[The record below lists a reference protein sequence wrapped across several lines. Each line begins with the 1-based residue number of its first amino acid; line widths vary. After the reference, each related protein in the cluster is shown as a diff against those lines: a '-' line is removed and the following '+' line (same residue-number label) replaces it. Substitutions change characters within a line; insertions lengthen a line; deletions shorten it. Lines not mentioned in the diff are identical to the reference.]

1 MNKKLKR
8 NIPILYLFMFFWLA
22 LVIIPVMVPFF
33 QSRGLSVADVYYLQ
47 AFFAFIVVICEV
59 PSGYIADAFGR
70 KTALVLGSIFHAIG
84 FTWLCFTESFVG
96 LLVFEGL
103 VAVAISLF
111 SGADLSMLYDTQE
124 ALGCSPEEKTK
135 GIANMRFVK
144 SFAEGFA
151 ALLGGF
157 LVAYSFD
164 AVVVANAVF
173 AWGPLLLVFFLTEP
187 PFQKMD
193 NSQAL
198 VNLKSIIRFLYFG
211 DDLLRLICLNTTLF
225 ALATFYVIWML
236 QPYWAEEGIPLAYFG
251 VLWAAQSFVIAI
263 TSKLCVPLEKRF
275 GARAVLIAMGL
286 LPVVGYFGMAGIG
299 GALGIVLSFAFFMS
313 RGLNQ
318 VIMSDALNR
327 RTPSSFRATANSM
340 VSFMFRGIYIVTGP
354 LVGFLISWQGM
365 DVTLAVLGLAV
376 IMVIGLYLMPLLK
389 AVDALM
395 VTTQSEID
403 PAETVGM
410 AVETGQ
416 QGS

>member
-33 QSRGLSVADVYYLQ
+33 QSKGLTIADVYYLQ
-47 AFFAFIVVICEV
+47 AFFAFVVVICEV
-59 PSGYIADAFGR
+59 PSGYIADTFGR
-70 KTALVLGSIFHAIG
+70 KSALVIGSVFHAIG
-84 FTWLCFTESFVG
+84 FTWLIFAEGFLG
-96 LLVFEGL
+96 LMIFEGL
-103 VAVAISLF
+103 IAIAISLF

-124 ALGCSPEEKTK
+124 ALDHSPEEKTR

-144 SFAEGFA
+144 SSAEGCA

-157 LVAYSFD
+157 LVVYSFD
-164 AVVVANAVF
+164 AVVIANAIF
-173 AWGPLLLVFFLTEP
+173 AWGPLMLVSFLTEP
-187 PFQKMD
+187 PYQKMAT
-193 NSQAL
+193 NQAL
-198 VNLKSIIRFLYFG
+198 VNLKSIFRFLYFG
-211 DDLLRLICLNTTLF
+211 DELLRLICLNTTLF

-236 QPYWAEEGIPLAYFG
+236 QPYWEVEGIPLAYFG

-263 TSKLCVPLEKRF
+263 ASKLCVPLEKRF
-275 GARAVLIAMGL
+275 GARAVLIAMAV
-286 LPVVGYFGMAGIG
+286 LPVIGYLGMAGLG

-354 LVGFLISWQGM
+354 LVGLLISWQGM
-365 DVTLAVLGLAV
+365 NVTLAVLGGIV
-376 IMVIGLYLMPLLK
+376 ILVSLLYLVPLLR
-389 AVDALM
+389 AVTALGG
-395 VTTQSEID
+395 VQTPEFASSE
-403 PAETVGM
+403 
-410 AVETGQ
+410 VEMLVPKPGDVS
-416 QGS
+416 G

>member
-33 QSRGLSVADVYYLQ
+33 QSKGLTVADVYYLQ

-59 PSGYIADAFGR
+59 PSGYIADTFGR
-70 KTALVLGSIFHAIG
+70 KTALVIGSVFHAVG
-84 FTWLCFTESFVG
+84 FTWLCFTESFAG

-103 VAVAISLF
+103 VAIAISLF

-124 ALGCSPEEKTK
+124 ALDHSPEAKTK

-144 SFAEGFA
+144 SSAEGLA
-151 ALLGGF
+151 ALLGGA
-157 LVAYSFD
+157 LVVYSFD
-164 AVVVANAVF
+164 AVVMANAIF
-173 AWGPLLLVFFLTEP
+173 AWAPLFLVFFLTEP
-187 PFQKMD
+187 PFQKMEK
-193 NSQAL
+193 NQAM
-198 VNLKSIIRFLYFG
+198 VNLKSIVRFLYFG
-211 DDLLRLICLNTTLF
+211 DELLRLICLNTTLF

-236 QPYWAEEGIPLAYFG
+236 QPYWQDEGIPLAYFG

-263 TSKLCVPLEKRF
+263 ASKLCIPLENRF
-275 GARAVLIAMGL
+275 GARAVLIAMAV
-286 LPVVGYFGMAGIG
+286 LPVIGYFGMAGLG
-299 GALGIVLSFAFFMS
+299 GALGIALSFAFFMS

-365 DVTLAVLGLAV
+365 SITLAVLGVAV
-376 IMVIGLYLMPLLK
+376 IIVTGLYLVPLLK
-389 AVDALM
+389 AVEALTVVSISDAP
-395 VTTQSEID
+395 S
-403 PAETVGM
+403 AEERLSTPKPGEV
-410 AVETGQ
+410 A
-416 QGS
+416 